1 MASELFSFKLFPFT
15 SKDFSEVLLICN
27 AFFTPLWLN
36 IETDYQVHEF
46 SEDQCRQC

>member
-1 MASELFSFKLFPFT
+1 MASELFFFKLFPFT

-27 AFFTPLWLN
+27 AFFPLWLN